1 MITAEDF
8 ASAMPTAETLF
19 GPLQDLYER
28 LPETL
33 CTCEEPGTC
42 CVSLPEMTV
51 LEALQW
57 IKLMQELPDSSR
69 AAKLRKFV
77 SFYLTNPARLMGCPF
92 KEDGACTIYPY
103 RTFGC
108 RSYGLWSQKMGRTK
122 TQNSRNSKKALRKMW
137 KNFGV
142 DIPADIIE
150 YEVDYCDRVQIRSG
164 KPVGDD
170 ALMELL
176 TRVYH
181 LGKSLGDLQT
191 RFEEEYHSDF
201 SFLLTSLV
209 FGLRKTLLLKFA
221 VIKEI
226 VQKGTD
232 LRLKEALGKG
242 STGVLRF

>member
-1 MITAEDF
+1 
-8 ASAMPTAETLF
+8 
-19 GPLQDLYER
+19 
-28 LPETL
+28 
-33 CTCEEPGTC
+33 
-42 CVSLPEMTV
+42 
-51 LEALQW
+51 
-57 IKLMQELPDSSR
+57 
-69 AAKLRKFV
+69 
-77 SFYLTNPARLMGCPF
+77 
-92 KEDGACTIYPY
+92 
-103 RTFGC
+103 
-108 RSYGLWSQKMGRTK
+108 MGRTK
-122 TQNSRNSKKALRKMW
+122 TQNSRNAKKALRKMW

-164 KPVGDD
+164 KSVGDD

-176 TRVYH
+176 TWVYH

-191 RFEEEYHSDF
+191 RFEDEYHSDF

-232 LRLKEALGKG
+232 LRLEEALGKV
-242 STGVLRF
+242 SPDVLRF

>member
-1 MITAEDF
+1 
-8 ASAMPTAETLF
+8 
-19 GPLQDLYER
+19 
-28 LPETL
+28 
-33 CTCEEPGTC
+33 
-42 CVSLPEMTV
+42 MTV
-51 LEALQW
+51 LEAFQW
-57 IKLMQELPDSSR
+57 IKLMQELPDSSLV
-69 AAKLRKFV
+69 AKLRKFV
-77 SFYLTNPARLMGCPF
+77 SFYLTNPARRTRCPF
-92 KEDGACTIYPY
+92 RQDGACTIYPY

-142 DIPADIIE
+142 DIPAGIIE

-176 TRVYH
+176 TGVYH

-191 RFEEEYHSDF
+191 RFEDEYHSDF

-221 VIKEI
+221 VIKET

-232 LRLKEALGKG
+232 LRLREALGKV
-242 STGVLRF
+242 SPGVLRF

>member
-1 MITAEDF
+1 
-8 ASAMPTAETLF
+8 
-19 GPLQDLYER
+19 
-28 LPETL
+28 
-33 CTCEEPGTC
+33 
-42 CVSLPEMTV
+42 
-51 LEALQW
+51 
-57 IKLMQELPDSSR
+57 
-69 AAKLRKFV
+69 
-77 SFYLTNPARLMGCPF
+77 
-92 KEDGACTIYPY
+92 
-103 RTFGC
+103 
-108 RSYGLWSQKMGRTK
+108 MGRTK

-142 DIPADIIE
+142 DIPAGIIE

-176 TRVYH
+176 TGVYH

-191 RFEEEYHSDF
+191 RFEDEYHSDF

-221 VIKEI
+221 VIKET

-232 LRLKEALGKG
+232 LRLREALGKV
-242 STGVLRF
+242 SPGVLRF